1 LVGPFRWVVAAYG
14 LETLAFFAFYGTVF
28 VQAAYDHD
36 AGPSQTAVLGIALS
50 VPFILGSLLQGLVVD
65 RWSPKWLSFIG
76 YAVGASAIPIAWT
89 GDSLGSLYVSAFLVG
104 ASFATIE
111 PARSSL
117 TALLMRDEDLVR
129 ANGLMAISFQTALTV
144 GSLGGAA
151 LLDAFGPRSV
161 YAVAFVVALLPLP
174 CLLFVPDVRQR
185 GEVPGLSLAELR
197 AGAKTAW
204 HLPSL
209 RLLLLVTG
217 LGWAL
222 VNTFFVLEPIF
233 VREVLGREESS
244 LLYLWFAHGM
254 GAIVGAVILGRA
266 RWTRE
271 REPVLVCAGTAAIG
285 TGIFIYAAAGSYP
298 VAFAAGAVQGAGFSF
313 FFPPLFAFIQR
324 VVTEDQRGRVTSVF
338 VALQEGMGLL
348 SSLVI
353 LALDSLI
360 VVRPTLVASGAVL
373 GAMGLLGLRTAAVA
387 AGSAARRTARKSTR
401 EGALETADDRAPA

>member
-1 LVGPFRWVVAAYG
+1 
-14 LETLAFFAFYGTVF
+14 
-28 VQAAYDHD
+28 
-36 AGPSQTAVLGIALS
+36 
-50 VPFILGSLLQGLVVD
+50 
-65 RWSPKWLSFIG
+65 
-76 YAVGASAIPIAWT
+76 
-89 GDSLGSLYVSAFLVG
+89 
-104 ASFATIE
+104 
-111 PARSSL
+111 
-117 TALLMRDEDLVR
+117 
-129 ANGLMAISFQTALTV
+129 
-144 GSLGGAA
+144 
-151 LLDAFGPRSV
+151 
-161 YAVAFVVALLPLP
+161 
-174 CLLFVPDVRQR
+174 
-185 GEVPGLSLAELR
+185 
-197 AGAKTAW
+197 
-204 HLPSL
+204 
-209 RLLLLVTG
+209 
-217 LGWAL
+217 
-222 VNTFFVLEPIF
+222 
-233 VREVLGREESS
+233 
-244 LLYLWFAHGM
+244 M

-353 LALDSLI
+353 LALGSLI